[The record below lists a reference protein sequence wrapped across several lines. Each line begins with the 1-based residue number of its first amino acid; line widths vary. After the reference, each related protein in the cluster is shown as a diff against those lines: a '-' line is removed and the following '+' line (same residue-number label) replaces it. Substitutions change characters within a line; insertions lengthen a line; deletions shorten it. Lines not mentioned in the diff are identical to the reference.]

1 MPDMTPETLE
11 EAVTEIDRKVKT
23 WNDTGWDGRCVS
35 CEGTAERVGPD
46 DDVEMPQIVRAW
58 AYGIGRKGSLIQN
71 TFKHQKGCPVENALS
86 EAARLAIKWDIEL
99 ELGRVLHKV
108 DVDGRATYLMVV
120 RRKP

>member
-1 MPDMTPETLE
+1 MNRQ
-11 EAVTEIDRKVKT
+11 EAAAEIDRLIKT

-35 CEGTAERVGPD
+35 CEATAERVGPD
-46 DDVEMPQIVRAW
+46 DPVEMPQLARAW

-71 TFKHQKGCPVENALS
+71 TFAHRDDCKIQNALS
-86 EAARLAIKWDIEL
+86 DAARLAITWDIEL

-108 DVDGRATYLMVV
+108 DADGRATYLLVV